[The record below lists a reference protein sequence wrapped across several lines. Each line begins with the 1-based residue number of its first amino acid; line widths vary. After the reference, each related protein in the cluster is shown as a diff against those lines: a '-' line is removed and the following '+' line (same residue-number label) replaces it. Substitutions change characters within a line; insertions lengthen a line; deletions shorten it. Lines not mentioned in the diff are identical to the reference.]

1 MPLKGYHKGTIEVPL
16 KGSARVFRGM
26 RMAASRGM
34 MLKQVRAK
42 GVMPWSWGSVRV
54 RAKARTAAGE
64 NLKG

>member
-1 MPLKGYHKGTIEVPL
+1 
-16 KGSARVFRGM
+16 
-26 RMAASRGM
+26 MAASRGM